1 MGFGAIA
8 VLFMVGFF
16 IAAVVAMVYMQKATV
31 AAMKK
36 VAAELGYEFSGSGS
50 DVSPDVPPILSG
62 LASAFGSWRIEGR
75 EGGSRVR
82 IYTISRGSGKSR
94 TTYTVVDMS
103 APSPVP
109 GTLKI
114 AREGFFSKIGKT
126 VFGTQDIQ
134 AGDEAFDK
142 AVIVKGSDEAAIK
155 NLLSSSTFR
164 DSILRAISAY
174 PTLEI
179 ANGEL
184 KVERQGLIKDIGF
197 YRSLIASMGEI
208 AKGMGG

>member
-1 MGFGAIA
+1 MAFGAVA
-8 VLFMVGFF
+8 VLFMIGFF
-16 IAAVVAMVYMQKATV
+16 IVAVVAMVYMQKATV
-31 AAMKK
+31 ASMKK
-36 VAAELGYEFSGSGS
+36 LAAELGYEFSGPGS
-50 DVSPDVPPILSG
+50 DASPETPPFLAG

-75 EGGSRVR
+75 EGESRVR
-82 IYTISRGSGKSR
+82 IYTITRGSGKSR

-103 APSPVP
+103 APSSVQ

-142 AVIVKGSDEAAIK
+142 AVIVKGSDESAVK
-155 NLLSSSTFR
+155 GLLSSSTLR
-164 DSILRAISAY
+164 DSILRAVTAY

-179 ANGEL
+179 TNGEL
-184 KVERQGLIKDIGF
+184 KFERQGIIKDAGF
-197 YRSLIASMGEI
+197 YRSLVSSMSEI
-208 AKGMGG
+208 AKEIRR

>member
-16 IAAVVAMVYMQKATV
+16 VAAVVAMVYMQKATV

-36 VAAELGYEFSGSGS
+36 LAAELGYEFTGAGS
-50 DVSPDVPPILSG
+50 DASPDVHPVLAS

-75 EGGSRVR
+75 EGGARVR
-82 IYTISRGSGKSR
+82 IYTITRGSGKSR

-103 APSPVP
+103 APSPVQ

-142 AVIVKGSDEAAIK
+142 AVIVKGSDEAAVK
-155 NLLSSSTFR
+155 GLLSSSALR
-164 DSILRAISAY
+164 DAILRAITTY

-184 KVERQGLIKDIGF
+184 KFERQGLIKDVEF
-197 YRSLIASMGEI
+197 YRSLISSMSEV
-208 AKGMGG
+208 AKAMGG